1 MLGKFQNITFRSLF
15 FSVMPRS
22 SSSCFSETKLYYI
35 PDKHLALFFAF
46 CCVFCPFL
54 LLFQLQGIWSSLSR
68 RFTPRH
74 ALTRLHCATNSFSAL
89 KLKITTSFLS
99 FSPPSY
105 LCRQFFSTEKLGLI
119 FSFCHFPPS
128 SHFVL
133 IFCRLVLPP
142 RQAGGHSP
150 QCYSIFSAQRFSV
163 TFCSLAHPRCAGTFA
178 NGATKTTNKQIKL
191 SPNHVLSVS
200 SNHHIIILLAQ
211 VTCSKNK
218 RMLIGHQY
226 WPSINNKVLMLLCG
240 CFQQLGQ
247 LIVLVLV
254 VS

>member
-1 MLGKFQNITFRSLF
+1 MTPTTMLGKFQNITFRSLF

-99 FSPPSY
+99 FSPP
-105 LCRQFFSTEKLGLI
+105 LFF
-119 FSFCHFPPS
+119 
-128 SHFVL
+128 
-133 IFCRLVLPP
+133 
-142 RQAGGHSP
+142 P
-150 QCYSIFSAQRFSV
+150 QKSCDWFSIFV
-163 TFCSLAHPRCAGTFA
+163 TFPHHR
-178 NGATKTTNKQIKL
+178 IL
-191 SPNHVLSVS
+191 S
-200 SNHHIIILLAQ
+200 
-211 VTCSKNK
+211 
-218 RMLIGHQY
+218 
-226 WPSINNKVLMLLCG
+226 
-240 CFQQLGQ
+240 
-247 LIVLVLV
+247 
-254 VS
+254 

>member
-1 MLGKFQNITFRSLF
+1 MTPTTMLGKFQNITFRSLF

-74 ALTRLHCATNSFSAL
+74 APTRLPCATNSFSAL

-99 FSPPSY
+99 FSPP
-105 LCRQFFSTEKLGLI
+105 LFFSTEKLGLI

-133 IFCRLVLPP
+133 IFCRLVLPLG
-142 RQAGGHSP
+142 R
-150 QCYSIFSAQRFSV
+150 
-163 TFCSLAHPRCAGTFA
+163 LAGTPHSVIQF
-178 NGATKTTNKQIKL
+178 
-191 SPNHVLSVS
+191 SPRNDFPSLFVPL
-200 SNHHIIILLAQ
+200 HIP
-211 VTCSKNK
+211 V
-218 RMLIGHQY
+218 
-226 WPSINNKVLMLLCG
+226 
-240 CFQQLGQ
+240 
-247 LIVLVLV
+247 VLVHLLMV
-254 VS
+254 PQKQQINR